1 MQAYCLSCRKHT
13 DNVGPRKAKMK
24 NEVVRKNSRCANYMA
39 DELKFLKQKPNKK
52 VVETRIILNFSYTS
66 HHKLSSRI
74 VSSVRKIQ
82 KM

>member
-1 MQAYCLSCRKHT
+1 
-13 DNVGPRKAKMK
+13 
-24 NEVVRKNSRCANYMA
+24 MA